1 MLLDTSKI
9 IFTGVV
15 KDNEDT
21 SLLGRIRVF
30 PEKNEDIKQVL
41 LGCGAKLNAN
51 ETDVAD
57 SEKFGVNDPFVF
69 MPLFPYFISAVPKNN
84 ELVWVMYSDQKRN
97 TGRKEQFYI
106 PIIKS
111 DAFHLN
117 VESNEQTRTNTSQ
130 GFQLS
135 RPKYKSDTKNTT
147 DNEGNERKGY
157 VSKFN
162 IAGVFAEPGDNAFY
176 GQGSSDVILKKDG
189 VLLRAGKIA
198 DASTNKV
205 QEPNEK
211 RGFYQISYYGNNIKK
226 DKPTTY
232 TTNNVDESFLKY
244 LIEYD
249 IYNLDN
255 NSDAFRG
262 VINIYKLPESPNSGF
277 KNNDFTSATVVPL
290 EDSNRATYIE
300 FGPLPMSGVSNLVNT
315 VINKM
320 NSCSSNEPLVI
331 SGDNISSVRFL
342 LPPGKTQFPFYYRPS
357 KNIRNGVYN
366 PGNLGINTNQY
377 KFKNSTILT
386 STVKYA
392 TSGDINGEGL
402 LSRRNIFG
410 ISFIEETVQVEG
422 KETYFEEKNS
432 ISIAGS
438 DKILFLSYNTSR
450 PPGRQSILLGKDTVY
465 GLNRDFVFDSVIP
478 NTEPMVR
485 GESLKKIL
493 NLMVKFMTTHSHP
506 FHQLPPTPV
515 SYSQVSIATLDAEFQ
530 KYDSDVLNQNIR
542 IN

>member
-15 KDNEDT
+15 QDNEDT

-30 PEKNEDIKQVL
+30 PEKNEDIIQVL
-41 LGCGAKLNAN
+41 QGCGAKLNDN
-51 ETDVAD
+51 GSDVAD
-57 SEKFGVNDPFVF
+57 FEKFGVNDPFVF
-69 MPLFPYFISAVPKNN
+69 MPLFPYFISAVPKNQ

-111 DAFHLN
+111 DVFHLSI
-117 VESNEQTRTNTSQ
+117 ESNEQTRTNTAQ
-130 GFQLS
+130 GFQIT

-147 DNEGNERKGY
+147 DNEGNQRKGY
-157 VSKFN
+157 LSDLN
-162 IAGVFAEPGDNAFY
+162 ISGIFAEPGDNAFY

-198 DASTNKV
+198 DVSTNKV

-211 RGFYQISYYGNNIKK
+211 RGFYQISYYGTGIKK

-232 TTNNVDESFLKY
+232 ITNNVDTSFLKY

-255 NSDAFRG
+255 SADSFRG
-262 VINIYKLPESPNSGF
+262 VINLYKLPESVNDGF
-277 KNNDFTSATVVPL
+277 KNNEFTSQTEVPL
-290 EDSNRATYIE
+290 ADSNRALFIE
-300 FGPLPMSGVSNLVNT
+300 FGPLPMSGVTNL
-315 VINKM
+315 INKVVDGM
-320 NSCSSNEPLVI
+320 NQCSDTNPLVI
-331 SGDNISSVRFL
+331 SGDNVSPTRFTL
-342 LPPGKTQFPFYYRPS
+342 NPGKSQFPFYYRPS
-357 KNIRNGVYN
+357 QSIRNSIYN
-366 PGNLGINTNQY
+366 PGNLNYNINQK
-377 KFKNSTILT
+377 KFKNAVTLT
-386 STVKYA
+386 SQVKFA
-392 TSGDINGEGL
+392 SAGDINGEGL

-410 ISFIEETVQVEG
+410 ISFVEATVQVDG
-422 KETYFEEKNS
+422 KETYFESKNS
-432 ISIAGS
+432 VSIAGS
-438 DKILFLSYNTSR
+438 DKILLLSYNTSR
-450 PPGRQSILLGKDTVY
+450 PPGKQSILLQKDTIY
-465 GLNRDFVFDSVIP
+465 GLEQDFVFNTIIP

-485 GESLKKIL
+485 GESLKRIL

-506 FHQLPPTPV
+506 YHQLPPTPT